1 MSADENVVIPDALL
15 VETLTRLFTQTCS
28 HEVIQQAESDGWAP
42 AVWEPLAAT
51 GAPWVGVA
59 EAAGGSGG
67 TLADAVAVQRLVG
80 RFAVPLPVAE
90 TGLLGGWLAGAA
102 GITLPDGL
110 CATVFADGLVG
121 ARHLSVAP
129 DGTVYVAIADAP
141 GGDPDGGVV
150 ALRDDDGD
158 GHAEH
163 IERFGERG
171 GNGVTV
177 HDGWLYLARND
188 SVVRYRLPAG
198 DSVGLTPDGDPE
210 TIVSGLPDSP
220 DHFAKTAVID
230 DEGRMFVNIG
240 SPSNACQVDN
250 REPFSPGI
258 DPCPELED
266 RAGIWRFDADEQGQT
281 QADGTRYA
289 TGVRNAN
296 ALAIDPDTG
305 RLYAAINGRD
315 QLFENWP
322 DRYDEADDLTKPAEE
337 VHAIVEGG
345 DYGWPYCYFDP
356 QQGRHVLAPEYG
368 GDGREAGRC
377 DDVPEPA
384 VTFPAHWAPLGMTFP
399 TVDALGER
407 YRDGAFIAFHGSRFD
422 PANQPEGPGYVV
434 AFVPFED
441 GMATGEWEVFADG
454 FAGDST
460 DLPAEAEHR
469 AVDVA
474 EGPDGALYLSD
485 DVGGRIWR
493 VSPESR

>member
-1 MSADENVVIPDALL
+1 
-15 VETLTRLFTQTCS
+15 
-28 HEVIQQAESDGWAP
+28 
-42 AVWEPLAAT
+42 
-51 GAPWVGVA
+51 
-59 EAAGGSGG
+59 
-67 TLADAVAVQRLVG
+67 
-80 RFAVPLPVAE
+80 
-90 TGLLGGWLAGAA
+90 
-102 GITLPDGL
+102 
-110 CATVFADGLVG
+110 
-121 ARHLSVAP
+121 
-129 DGTVYVAIADAP
+129 
-141 GGDPDGGVV
+141 
-150 ALRDDDGD
+150 
-158 GHAEH
+158 
-163 IERFGERG
+163 
-171 GNGVTV
+171 
-177 HDGWLYLARND
+177 
-188 SVVRYRLPAG
+188 
-198 DSVGLTPDGDPE
+198 
-210 TIVSGLPDSP
+210 
-220 DHFAKTAVID
+220 
-230 DEGRMFVNIG
+230 
-240 SPSNACQVDN
+240 
-250 REPFSPGI
+250 
-258 DPCPELED
+258 
-266 RAGIWRFDADEQGQT
+266 
-281 QADGTRYA
+281 
-289 TGVRNAN
+289 
-296 ALAIDPDTG
+296 G

-345 DYGWPYCYFDP
+345 DYGWPYCYVDP

-368 GDGREAGRC
+368 GDGREVGRC

-485 DVGGRIWR
+485 DVGGRIWL